1 LVLARKLRA
10 VIRLN
15 TGKIQRLTGCLLA
28 LVAFAPATHGACVGS
43 QPGDLA
49 PLEELAFRDPASALP
64 QLATA
69 ISSAGDMPATRRA
82 ALHAIAADA
91 SRQLGFSRQTI
102 THTDAGL
109 ALLPAG
115 DMSDLAVRMRT
126 VRALVSTNV
135 GGIDAAAVELTRL
148 IDSLGNDRPLALGCL
163 LRDRGWLNFRDGN
176 PDQALEDLLDGYK
189 LLRQHAG
196 REEAMV
202 AAGRLSMAQF
212 SVRDYLQALVLV
224 DETIAFFR
232 EQRALIRLATAL
244 DRRAQILTAA
254 GRLDEAMRAAEEALR
269 IHEDIGDRVGTG
281 LSQMRM
287 CAVLIQRN
295 SLKQADEWCDRAEL
309 TLSQTSG
316 MDDND
321 YRTLAALRGR
331 LYLALGRSKEAVA
344 QFDRAIAPGGAQP
357 ADDIAELYEM
367 RSRAHAAVGNYPAA
381 FNDQGEFLRRMREQG
396 TLDRIREVAQLRVQ
410 FENDQEKQ
418 KIELLEKEQKLNEER
433 INSQTRTTQL
443 LAIAGLTGL
452 VTAFFLGYS
461 LLSHRRHRAEL
472 IRLAERDELTGL
484 LNRRAIVRK
493 AVELLSRAREGK
505 GTLIIGLIDLDHFKS
520 INDRFGHAVGDQLLQ
535 RLATALRAALHTRE
549 VFGRYGGEEF
559 LVLFPDMTLEQA
571 RHGSERLRSALRDQQ
586 MRIEDQDVAV
596 TLSLGLAS
604 YEAGDVLFDQ
614 VARRA
619 DIALY
624 VAKTQG
630 RDRVEVYSPTRHG
643 TLSATAAQRQR

>member
-1 LVLARKLRA
+1 VIGPKTVNLRKRVSA
-10 VIRLN
+10 F
-15 TGKIQRLTGCLLA
+15 LA
-28 LVAFAPATHGACVGS
+28 LTICVLPGAHAACVGT
-43 QPGDLA
+43 QGGDLA
-49 PLEELAFRDPASALP
+49 DIEERAFRDPATALP
-64 QLATA
+64 QLAAT
-69 ISSAGDMPATRRA
+69 ISSAADIPATRRA

-91 SRQLGFSRQTI
+91 ARQLGFSRQSI
-102 THTDAGL
+102 THADAGL

-115 DMSDLAVRMRT
+115 DMSDLAIRMRT

-135 GGIDAAAVELTRL
+135 GGIDAATVELTRL
-148 IDSLGNDRPLALGCL
+148 IDAIRDRPLALGCV

-176 PDQALEDLLDGYK
+176 PDQALDDLLRAYA
-189 LLRQHAG
+189 LLRRHAS

-212 SVRDYLQALVLV
+212 SVRDYPQALALV

-232 EQRALIRLATAL
+232 EQKAQIRLATAL
-244 DRRAQILTAA
+244 DRRAAILKAA
-254 GRLDEAMRAAEEALR
+254 GRLDEALIAATEALR
-269 IHEDIGDRVGTG
+269 IHDNIGDRVGTG

-287 CAVLIQRN
+287 CGVEIERN
-295 SLKQADEWCDRAEL
+295 SLTQAGSWCDRAET

-331 LYLALGRSKEAVA
+331 LYLALGRSKEAVL

-357 ADDIAELYEM
+357 ADDIAELYEL

-381 FNDQGEFLRRMREQG
+381 FTDQGEYLRRMREQG

-418 KIELLEKEQKLNEER
+418 KIVLLEKDKKLAEEKL
-433 INSQTRTTQL
+433 NSQTRTTQL
-443 LAIAGLTGL
+443 VAIAGLTGL
-452 VTAFFLGYS
+452 VTAFFLGYA
-461 LLSHRRHRAEL
+461 LLSNRRHRAEL

-493 AVELLSRAREGK
+493 AVELLTRARESK
-505 GTLIIGLIDLDHFKS
+505 GTLIIGLIDLDHFKA
-520 INDRFGHAVGDQLLQ
+520 INDRFGHAVGDQQLQ
-535 RLATALRAALHTRE
+535 RFAAAMRTSLHTRE

-559 LVLFPDMTLEQA
+559 LVLFPDCTLDQA
-571 RHGSERLRSALRDQQ
+571 RQSAERLRNNLRDQR
-586 MRIEDQDVAV
+586 MRVEDQDVSV

-630 RDRVEVYSPTRHG
+630 RDRVEVFNPARHG
-643 TLSATAAQRQR
+643 NLAANAQQRQR

>member
-1 LVLARKLRA
+1 MSPNTRKVRPC
-10 VIRLN
+10 VS
-15 TGKIQRLTGCLLA
+15 GFLA
-28 LVAFAPATHGACVGS
+28 LAFFALPAAHAACVGH
-43 QPGDLA
+43 QTGDLA
-49 PLEELAFRDPASALP
+49 DLEERAFRDPAKALP
-64 QLATA
+64 ELANTLA
-69 ISSAGDMPATRRA
+69 SATDMPPTRRA

-91 SRQLGFSRQTI
+91 ARQLGFSRQSI
-102 THTDAGL
+102 TEADAGL

-135 GGIDAAAVELTRL
+135 GGIDAASIELTRV
-148 IDSLGNDRPLALGCL
+148 IDSIRDRPLALGCV
-163 LRDRGWLNFRDGN
+163 LRDRGWLNYRDGN
-176 PDQALEDLLDGYK
+176 PDQALDDLLRAYS
-189 LLRQHAG
+189 LLRRHAS

-212 SVRDYLQALVLV
+212 SVRDYLQALSLV

-232 EQRALIRLATAL
+232 EEKAPVRLATAL
-244 DRRAQILTAA
+244 DRRSAILKAA
-254 GRLDEAMRAAEEALR
+254 GRLDEALISATEALR
-269 IHEDIGDRVGTG
+269 IHEGIGDRVGTG

-287 CAVLIQRN
+287 CGVEIERI
-295 SLKQADEWCDRAEL
+295 SLKEAARWCDRAEL

-331 LYLALGRSKEAVA
+331 LFLALGKSKEAVG

-357 ADDIAELYEM
+357 ADDIAELYEL
-367 RSRAHAAVGNYPAA
+367 RSRAHAAIGNYSAA
-381 FNDQGEFLRRMREQG
+381 FTDQGEYLRRMREQG

-418 KIELLEKEQKLNEER
+418 KIVLLEKDKKLAEER
-433 INSQTRTTQL
+433 LNSQTRTTQL
-443 LAIAGLTGL
+443 VAIAGLTGL
-452 VTAFFLGYS
+452 VTAFFLGYA
-461 LLSHRRHRAEL
+461 LLSNRRHRAEL

-493 AVELLSRAREGK
+493 AVELLTRARESK

-520 INDRFGHAVGDQLLQ
+520 INDRFGHAVGDQFLQ
-535 RLATALRAALHTRE
+535 RFAAALRTSLHTRE
-549 VFGRYGGEEF
+549 IFGRYGGEEF
-559 LVLFPDMTLEQA
+559 LVLFPDSSMDQA
-571 RHGSERLRSALRDQQ
+571 RQSAERLRANLREQRLQVD
-586 MRIEDQDVAV
+586 DQDVMV
-596 TLSLGLAS
+596 SLSLGLAS

-614 VARRA
+614 IARRA

-630 RDRVEVYSPTRHG
+630 RDRIEIFNPARHG
-643 TLSATAAQRQR
+643 TLAANASQRQR

>member
-1 LVLARKLRA
+1 MGLAA
-10 VIRLN
+10 MTSV
-15 TGKIQRLTGCLLA
+15 
-28 LVAFAPATHGACVGS
+28 THAACVGT
-43 QPGDLA
+43 QTGDLA
-49 PLEELAFRDPASALP
+49 PMEELSFRDPATALP
-64 QLATA
+64 QLAAQIT
-69 ISSAGDMPATRRA
+69 SAEDMPPTRRA

-102 THTDAGL
+102 THADAGL

-115 DMSDLAVRMRT
+115 DMSDLSIRMRT

-135 GGIDAAAVELTRL
+135 GGIDAATVELTRL
-148 IDSLGNDRPLALGCL
+148 VDAVGDRPLALGCL

-176 PDQALEDLLDGYK
+176 PDQALDDLLRAYA
-189 LLRQHAG
+189 LLRRNAS

-212 SVRDYLQALVLV
+212 SVRDYPQALALV

-232 EQRALIRLATAL
+232 EQKAQIRLATAL
-244 DRRAQILTAA
+244 DRRAKILKAA
-254 GRLDEAMRAAEEALR
+254 GRLDEAMMAADEALK
-269 IHEDIGDRVGTG
+269 IHLSIGDRVGTG
-281 LSQMRM
+281 LSQMTM
-287 CAVLIQRN
+287 CGVLIERN
-295 SLKQADEWCDRAEL
+295 ALKQADEWCDRAEL

-331 LYLALGRSKEAVA
+331 LYLALGSSKEAVA

-357 ADDIAELYEM
+357 ADDIAELYEL

-381 FNDQGEFLRRMREQG
+381 FNDQGEYLRRMREQG

-418 KIELLEKEQKLNEER
+418 KIALLEKDKKIAEER
-433 INSQTRTTQL
+433 LNAQTRTTQL
-443 LAIAGLTGL
+443 VAIAGLTGL
-452 VTAFFLGYS
+452 VTAFFLGYA
-461 LLSHRRHRAEL
+461 LLSNRRHRAEL

-484 LNRRAIVRK
+484 LNRRAVVRK
-493 AVELLSRAREGK
+493 AVEFLSRAREARGS
-505 GTLIIGLIDLDHFKS
+505 LVIGLIDLDHFKS

-535 RLATALRAALHTRE
+535 RLAAAMRSALHTRE

-559 LVLFPDMTLEQA
+559 LVLFPDTNMDQA
-571 RHGSERLRSALRDQQ
+571 RQSAERLRTSLRDQLL
-586 MRIEDQDVAV
+586 RVDDQDVTV
-596 TLSLGLAS
+596 TLSMGLAS
-604 YEAGDVLFDQ
+604 YENGDVLFDQ

-630 RDRVEVYSPTRHG
+630 RDRVEVFNNARHG
-643 TLSATAAQRQR
+643 SLTVSASSQRQR

>member
-1 LVLARKLRA
+1 LTALA
-10 VIRLN
+10 V
-15 TGKIQRLTGCLLA
+15 C
-28 LVAFAPATHGACVGS
+28 LVAPAIRAACVGT
-43 QPGDLA
+43 QAGDLA
-49 PLEELAFRDPASALP
+49 ELETLAFRDPATALP
-64 QLATA
+64 QLANA
-69 ISSAGDMPATRRA
+69 ISMSTDMPPTRRA
-82 ALHAIAADA
+82 AMHAIAADA
-91 SRQLGFSRQTI
+91 ARQLGFSRQSI
-102 THTDAGL
+102 THADAGL

-115 DMSDLAVRMRT
+115 DMSDLAIRMRT

-135 GGIDAAAVELTRL
+135 GGIDAAAVELTRVVDG
-148 IDSLGNDRPLALGCL
+148 IRDRPLALGCV

-176 PDQALEDLLDGYK
+176 PDQALDDLMRGYR
-189 LLRQHAG
+189 LLLQHG
-196 REEAMV
+196 SREEAMV

-212 SVRDYLQALVLV
+212 SVRDYPQALTLV
-224 DETIAFFR
+224 DETITFFR
-232 EQRALIRLATAL
+232 ESDAQIRLATAL
-244 DRRAQILTAA
+244 DRRSAILMAA
-254 GRLDEAMRAAEEALR
+254 GRLEEASIAATEALR
-269 IHEDIGDRVGTG
+269 IHEKIGDRVGTG

-287 CAVLIQRN
+287 CGVEIQRN
-295 SLKQADEWCDRAEL
+295 ALTEAARWCDRAEV

-331 LYLALGRSKEAVA
+331 LYLALGKSREAVA

-357 ADDIAELYEM
+357 ADDIAELYEL
-367 RSRAHAAVGNYPAA
+367 RSRAHAAIGNYTAA
-381 FNDQGEFLRRMREQG
+381 FTDQGEYLRRVREQG

-418 KIELLEKEQKLNEER
+418 KIALLEKDKTLAEER
-433 INSQTRTTQL
+433 LRSQTRTTQL
-443 LAIAGLTGL
+443 VAIAGLTGL
-452 VTAFFLGYS
+452 VTAFFLGYA

-493 AVELLSRAREGK
+493 AVELLSRAREAK

-535 RLATALRAALHTRE
+535 RFSAALRTSLQSRE

-559 LVLFPDMTLEQA
+559 LVLFPDTTLDDA
-571 RHGSERLRSALRDQQ
+571 RASAERLRNALRDQ
-586 MRIEDQDVAV
+586 RLRVEEQDVMV

-624 VAKTQG
+624 VAKMQG
-630 RDRVEVYSPTRHG
+630 RDRVEIFNPQRHG
-643 TLSATAAQRQR
+643 NLAPNAAQRQR

>member
-1 LVLARKLRA
+1 MIRANTRKVRLRA
-10 VIRLN
+10 
-15 TGKIQRLTGCLLA
+15 GGLLA
-28 LVAFAPATHGACVGS
+28 FCVCAWPTAQAACVG
-43 QPGDLA
+43 QQTGDLA
-49 PLEELAFRDPASALP
+49 KLEEQAFRDPATALP
-64 QLATA
+64 QLASTISTA
-69 ISSAGDMPATRRA
+69 TDMPPERRA

-91 SRQLGFSRQTI
+91 ARQLGFSRESI
-102 THTDAGL
+102 TQADAGL

-135 GGIDAAAVELTRL
+135 GGIDAATVELTRV
-148 IDSLGNDRPLALGCL
+148 IDSIRDRPLALGCV

-176 PDQALEDLLDGYK
+176 PDQALDDLLRAYA
-189 LLRQHAG
+189 LLRRNAS

-212 SVRDYLQALVLV
+212 SVRDYPQALALV

-232 EQRALIRLATAL
+232 AEKAQIRLATAL
-244 DRRAQILTAA
+244 DRRAAILKAA
-254 GRLDEAMRAAEEALR
+254 GRLDEALIAATEALR
-269 IHEDIGDRVGTG
+269 IHESIGDRVGTG

-287 CAVLIQRN
+287 CGVQIERN
-295 SLKQADEWCDRAEL
+295 ALGQAATWCDRAEV
-309 TLSQTSG
+309 TLSQTTG

-331 LYLALGRSKEAVA
+331 LFLALGRSKEAVL

-357 ADDIAELYEM
+357 ADDIAELFEL

-381 FNDQGEFLRRMREQG
+381 FTDQGEYLRRMREQG

-418 KIELLEKEQKLNEER
+418 KIALLEKDKKLAEER
-433 INSQTRTTQL
+433 LNSQTRTMQL
-443 LAIAGLTGL
+443 VAIAGLTGL
-452 VTAFFLGYS
+452 VTAFFLGYA

-493 AVELLSRAREGK
+493 AVELLTRARESK
-505 GTLIIGLIDLDHFKS
+505 GSLIIGLIDLDHFKT

-535 RLATALRAALHTRE
+535 RFATAMRTSLHTRE
-549 VFGRYGGEEF
+549 IFGRYGGEEF
-559 LVLFPDMTLEQA
+559 LVLFPDCTLDQA
-571 RHGSERLRSALRDQQ
+571 RASAERLRVAMRDQHL
-586 MRIEDQDVAV
+586 RIDDQEVIV
-596 TLSLGLAS
+596 TISLGIAS
-604 YEAGDVLFDQ
+604 YESGDVLFDQ

-619 DIALY
+619 DIAMY
-624 VAKTQG
+624 YAKMQG
-630 RDRVEVYSPTRHG
+630 RDRVEIFNPARHG
-643 TLSATAAQRQR
+643 GMSVVTSARR

>member
-1 LVLARKLRA
+1 MNRASTRKVRLR
-10 VIRLN
+10 VS
-15 TGKIQRLTGCLLA
+15 GFLTLA
-28 LVAFAPATHGACVGS
+28 LFVMPAAHAACVGQQS
-43 QPGDLA
+43 GDLA
-49 PLEELAFRDPASALP
+49 DLEERAFRDPAKALP
-64 QLATA
+64 ELANTL
-69 ISSAGDMPATRRA
+69 SSAADMPATRRA

-91 SRQLGFSRQTI
+91 ARQLGFSRQSI
-102 THTDAGL
+102 THADAGL

-135 GGIDAAAVELTRL
+135 GGIDAAAVELTRV
-148 IDSLGNDRPLALGCL
+148 IDAIRDRPLALGCV

-176 PDQALEDLLDGYK
+176 PDQALDDLLRAYA
-189 LLRQHAG
+189 LLRRNAS

-212 SVRDYLQALVLV
+212 SVRDYPQALSLV
-224 DETIAFFR
+224 DETVAFFR
-232 EQRALIRLATAL
+232 EEKAPVRLATAL
-244 DRRAQILTAA
+244 DRRAAILKAA
-254 GRLDEAMRAAEEALR
+254 GRLDEALIAATEALR
-269 IHEDIGDRVGTG
+269 IHEGIGDRVGTG

-287 CAVLIQRN
+287 CGVEIERN
-295 SLKQADEWCDRAEL
+295 ALKEASRWCDRAEL

-331 LYLALGRSKEAVA
+331 LFLALGRSKDAVG

-357 ADDIAELYEM
+357 ADDIAELYEL
-367 RSRAHAAVGNYPAA
+367 RSRAHAAVGNYSAA
-381 FNDQGEFLRRMREQG
+381 FSDQGEFLRRMREQG

-418 KIELLEKEQKLNEER
+418 KIVLLEKDKKLAEER
-433 INSQTRTTQL
+433 LNSQTRTTQL
-443 LAIAGLTGL
+443 VAIAGLAGL
-452 VTAFFLGYS
+452 ITAFFLGYA

-493 AVELLSRAREGK
+493 AVEFLSRARESK
-505 GTLIIGLIDLDHFKS
+505 GTLIIGLVDLDHFKS

-535 RLATALRAALHTRE
+535 RFAAALRTSLHSRE

-559 LVLFPDMTLEQA
+559 LVLFPDTTLDQA
-571 RHGSERLRSALRDQQ
+571 RQAAERLRISLREQRLRVD
-586 MRIEDQDVAV
+586 EQDVTV

-604 YEAGDVLFDQ
+604 YETGDVLFDQ

-630 RDRVEVYSPTRHG
+630 RDRCEIFNPARHG
-643 TLSATAAQRQR
+643 AVAITAGVNRQR

>member
-1 LVLARKLRA
+1 M
-10 VIRLN
+10 
-15 TGKIQRLTGCLLA
+15 
-28 LVAFAPATHGACVGS
+28 
-43 QPGDLA
+43 
-49 PLEELAFRDPASALP
+49 EELAFRDPTTALP
-64 QLATA
+64 QLAA
-69 ISSAGDMPATRRA
+69 QLSSPQDMPATRRA

-91 SRQLGFSRQTI
+91 SRQLGFSQRTI
-102 THTDAGL
+102 TYSEAGL

-115 DMSDLAVRMRT
+115 DMSDLAIRMRT
-126 VRALVSTNV
+126 VRALVATNV
-135 GGIDAAAVELTRL
+135 GGIDAATVELTRV
-148 IDSLGNDRPLALGCL
+148 IDAIGNDRPVALGCL

-176 PDQALEDLLDGYK
+176 PDQALDDLLRAYA
-189 LLRQHAG
+189 LLRRHAS

-212 SVRDYLQALVLV
+212 SVRDYPQALALV

-232 EQRALIRLATAL
+232 EEKARVRLATAL
-244 DRRAQILTAA
+244 DRRAAILKAA
-254 GRLDEAMRAAEEALR
+254 GRLDEALSAAEEALR
-269 IHEDIGDRVGTG
+269 IHDDIRDQVGTG

-287 CAVLIQRN
+287 CGVLIERN
-295 SLKQADEWCDRAEL
+295 ALRQAGEWCDRAES
-309 TLSQTSG
+309 TLSRTSG

-321 YRTLAALRGR
+321 FRTLAALRGR
-331 LYLALGRSKEAVA
+331 LNLALGRSKEAVA

-357 ADDIAELYEM
+357 ADDIAELYEL
-367 RSRAHAAVGNYPAA
+367 RSRAHAAIGNYSAA
-381 FNDQGEFLRRMREQG
+381 FNDQGEYLRRVREQG

-418 KIELLEKEQKLNEER
+418 KIVLLEKDKKISEEKIKR
-433 INSQTRTTQL
+433 QQRTTQL
-443 LAIAGLTGL
+443 VAIAGLTGL
-452 VTAFFLGYS
+452 VTAFFLGYA
-461 LLSHRRHRAEL
+461 LLSNRRHRAEL

-493 AVELLSRAREGK
+493 AVEYLSRARESK

-520 INDRFGHAVGDQLLQ
+520 VNDRFGHAVGDQLLQ
-535 RLATALRAALHTRE
+535 RLAIAMRTALHTRE

-559 LVLFPDMTLEQA
+559 LVLFPDTSLDQA
-571 RHGSERLRSALRDQQ
+571 RQAAERLRTTLRDQAL
-586 MRIEDQDVAV
+586 RVDDEDVTV

-604 YEAGDVLFDQ
+604 FESGDVLFDQ

-630 RDRVEVYSPTRHG
+630 RDRIEVFNPSRHG
-643 TLSATAAQRQR
+643 GLAVNSASRQR

>member
-1 LVLARKLRA
+1 VNRRVTRKKSLR
-10 VIRLN
+10 V
-15 TGKIQRLTGCLLA
+15 GCLLA
-28 LVAFAPATHGACVGS
+28 LTTLCMPPAYAACVGE
-43 QPGDLA
+43 QGGDLA
-49 PLEELAFRDPASALP
+49 DLEDRAFRDPATALP
-64 QLATA
+64 QLASTLT
-69 ISSAGDMPATRRA
+69 STVDMPPVRRA
-82 ALHAIAADA
+82 ALHAIAAEA
-91 SRQLGFSRQTI
+91 ARQLGFSRQSI
-102 THTDAGL
+102 THADAGL

-126 VRALVSTNV
+126 VRAVVSTNV
-135 GGIDAAAVELTRL
+135 GGIDAATVELTR
-148 IDSLGNDRPLALGCL
+148 IVDAIRDRPLALGCV

-176 PDQALEDLLDGYK
+176 PDQALDDLLRSYS
-189 LLRQHAG
+189 LLRKHAT

-212 SVRDYLQALVLV
+212 SVRDYTQALNLV

-232 EQRALIRLATAL
+232 EQKAQVRLATAL
-244 DRRAQILTAA
+244 DRRAKILKAA
-254 GRLDEAMRAAEEALR
+254 GRLEEAYIAATEALR
-269 IHEDIGDRVGTG
+269 IHEGIGDRVGTG
-281 LSQMRM
+281 LSQMLM
-287 CAVLIQRN
+287 CNVEIDRN
-295 SLKQADEWCDRAEL
+295 ALAEAARWCDRAEQ

-331 LYLALGRSKEAVA
+331 LFLALGKSREAVA

-357 ADDIAELYEM
+357 ADDIAELYEL
-367 RSRAHAAVGNYPAA
+367 RSRAHAAVGNYTAA
-381 FNDQGEFLRRMREQG
+381 FTDQGEYLRRVREQG
-396 TLDRIREVAQLRVQ
+396 ALDRIREVAQLRVQ

-418 KIELLEKEQKLNEER
+418 KIALLEKDAKIKEER
-433 INSQTRTTQL
+433 LNAQTRTTQL
-443 LAIAGLTGL
+443 VAIAGLAGL
-452 VTAFFLGYS
+452 VTAFFLGYA

-493 AVELLSRAREGK
+493 AVELLTRARESR

-520 INDRFGHAVGDQLLQ
+520 INDRYGHAVGDQLLQ
-535 RLATALRAALHTRE
+535 RFAAALRTSLHTRE

-559 LVLFPDMTLEQA
+559 LVLFPDCSMDQA
-571 RHGSERLRSALRDQQ
+571 RQASERLRTTLRDQRLRVEEQ
-586 MRIEDQDVAV
+586 EVAV

-604 YEAGDVLFDQ
+604 YEPGDVLFDQ

-630 RDRVEVYSPTRHG
+630 RDRIEVYNPSRHG
-643 TLSATAAQRQR
+643 GLAVNAAQRQR

>member
-1 LVLARKLRA
+1 MRANTRK
-10 VIRLN
+10 VRLSVS
-15 TGKIQRLTGCLLA
+15 CLLA
-28 LVAFAPATHGACVGS
+28 LTIFALPHANAACVGG
-43 QPGDLA
+43 QTGDLA
-49 PLEELAFRDPASALP
+49 DLEGRAFRDPAKALP
-64 QLATA
+64 ELANA
-69 ISSAGDMPATRRA
+69 ISSSTDMPATRRA

-91 SRQLGFSRQTI
+91 ARQLGFSRQSI
-102 THTDAGL
+102 THADAGL

-115 DMSDLAVRMRT
+115 DMSDLAIRMRT
-126 VRALVSTNV
+126 VRALISTNV
-135 GGIDAAAVELTRL
+135 GGIDAATVELTRL
-148 IDSLGNDRPLALGCL
+148 IDSIRDRPLALGCV

-176 PDQALEDLLDGYK
+176 PDQALDDLLRAYA
-189 LLRQHAG
+189 LLRRNAS

-212 SVRDYLQALVLV
+212 SVRDYPQALALA

-232 EQRALIRLATAL
+232 EEKAQVRLATAL
-244 DRRAQILTAA
+244 DRRSAILKAA
-254 GRLDEAMRAAEEALR
+254 GRLDEALIAATEALR
-269 IHEDIGDRVGTG
+269 IDETVGNRVGTG

-287 CAVLIQRN
+287 CGVQIERN
-295 SLKQADEWCDRAEL
+295 SLAQAASWCDRAEL

-331 LYLALGRSKEAVA
+331 LFLALGKSREAVL

-357 ADDIAELYEM
+357 ADDIAELYEL

-381 FNDQGEFLRRMREQG
+381 FTDQGEYLRRVREQG
-396 TLDRIREVAQLRVQ
+396 TLDRIRAVAQLRVQ

-418 KIELLEKEQKLNEER
+418 KIVLLEKDKKLATER
-433 INSQTRTTQL
+433 LNSQTRTTQL
-443 LAIAGLTGL
+443 VAIAGLTGL
-452 VTAFFLGYS
+452 VTAFFLGYA

-472 IRLAERDELTGL
+472 IRLAERDDLTGL

-493 AVELLSRAREGK
+493 AVEYLTRARELK

-520 INDRFGHAVGDQLLQ
+520 VNDRFGHAVGDQLLQ
-535 RLATALRAALHTRE
+535 RFAAALRTALHTSE
-549 VFGRYGGEEF
+549 IFGRYGGEEF
-559 LVLFPDMTLEQA
+559 LVLFPDSSIDQA
-571 RHGSERLRSALRDQQ
+571 RQSAERLRGALRDQR
-586 MRIEDQDVAV
+586 MKIDDQDVSV

-604 YEAGDVLFDQ
+604 YEPGDVLFDQ

-630 RDRVEVYSPTRHG
+630 RDRVEIFNPARHG
-643 TLSATAAQRQR
+643 NLAANAAQRQRQ

>member
-1 LVLARKLRA
+1 VICANTRKVKLRA
-10 VIRLN
+10 
-15 TGKIQRLTGCLLA
+15 GFLLA
-28 LVAFAPATHGACVGS
+28 LAISVLPPVHAACVG
-43 QPGDLA
+43 QQTGDLA
-49 PLEELAFRDPASALP
+49 NLEELAFRDPATALP
-64 QLATA
+64 QLADT
-69 ISSAGDMPATRRA
+69 ISSTADMPPTRRA

-91 SRQLGFSRQTI
+91 ARQLGFSRQSI
-102 THTDAGL
+102 THADTGL
-109 ALLPAG
+109 ALLPPG
-115 DMSDLAVRMRT
+115 DLSDVAIRMRT

-135 GGIDAAAVELTRL
+135 GGIDAAIVELTRV
-148 IDSLGNDRPLALGCL
+148 IDGIAGRPLALGCV

-176 PDQALEDLLDGYK
+176 PDQALDDLLRAYA
-189 LLRQHAG
+189 LLRRHAS

-212 SVRDYLQALVLV
+212 SVRDYPQALTLV

-232 EQRALIRLATAL
+232 EQKAQIRLATAL
-244 DRRAQILTAA
+244 DRRAAILKAA
-254 GRLDEAMRAAEEALR
+254 GRLDEALLAATEALR
-269 IHEDIGDRVGTG
+269 IHEQIGDRVGTG

-287 CAVLIQRN
+287 CGVQIERN
-295 SLKQADEWCDRAEL
+295 ALTQAASWCDRAEA

-331 LYLALGRSKEAVA
+331 LFLAQGRSKEAVA

-357 ADDIAELYEM
+357 ADDIAELYEL
-367 RSRAHAAVGNYPAA
+367 RSRAHAAVGDYPAA
-381 FNDQGEFLRRMREQG
+381 FNDQGEYLRRMREQG

-418 KIELLEKEQKLNEER
+418 KIALLEKDKILAEEKLR
-433 INSQTRTTQL
+433 SQTRTTQL
-443 LAIAGLTGL
+443 VAIAGLTGL
-452 VTAFFLGYS
+452 VTAFFLGYA

-493 AVELLSRAREGK
+493 AVELLTRAREGE
-505 GTLIIGLIDLDHFKS
+505 GSLIIGLIDLDHFKS

-535 RLATALRAALHTRE
+535 RFAAALRTSLHGRE
-549 VFGRYGGEEF
+549 LFGRYGGEEF
-559 LVLFPDMTLEQA
+559 LVLFPDTTLDQA
-571 RHGSERLRSALRDQQ
+571 RQSSERLRNALRDQRL
-586 MRIEDQDVAV
+586 RIDEEEVLV
-596 TLSLGLAS
+596 TLSLGLAC
-604 YEAGDVLFDQ
+604 YEQGDVLFDQ
-614 VARRA
+614 IARRA

-630 RDRVEVYSPTRHG
+630 RDRIEVYNPSRHG
-643 TLSATAAQRQR
+643 TLAPATAVRQR

>member
-1 LVLARKLRA
+1 VLCPNSRK
-10 VIRLN
+10 IRLN
-15 TGKIQRLTGCLLA
+15 ISGLLA
-28 LVAFAPATHGACVGS
+28 LSLFLLPQANAACLGG
-43 QPGDLA
+43 QTGDLA
-49 PLEELAFRDPASALP
+49 EIEAQAFRDPAAALP
-64 QLATA
+64 QLANTISTA
-69 ISSAGDMPATRRA
+69 TDMPATRRA

-91 SRQLGFSRQTI
+91 ARQLGFSRQSI
-102 THTDAGL
+102 THADAGL

-115 DMSDLAVRMRT
+115 DMSDLAIRMRT

-135 GGIDAAAVELTRL
+135 GGIDAASVELTRL
-148 IDSLGNDRPLALGCL
+148 IDAIRDRPLALGCV
-163 LRDRGWLNFRDGN
+163 LRDRGWLNYRDGN
-176 PDQALEDLLDGYK
+176 PDQALDDLLRAYA
-189 LLRQHAG
+189 LLRRNAS

-212 SVRDYLQALVLV
+212 SVRDYPQALALV
-224 DETIAFFR
+224 DETITFFR
-232 EQRALIRLATAL
+232 EEKAQVRLATAL
-244 DRRAQILTAA
+244 DRRAAILKAA
-254 GRLDEAMRAAEEALR
+254 GRLDEALIAATEALH
-269 IHEDIGDRVGTG
+269 IDENIGNRVGTG

-287 CAVLIQRN
+287 CGVQIDRN
-295 SLKQADEWCDRAEL
+295 ALAQAASWCDRAEV

-331 LYLALGRSKEAVA
+331 LFLALGRSKEAVA

-357 ADDIAELYEM
+357 ADDIAELFEL
-367 RSRAHAAVGNYPAA
+367 RSRAHAAIGNYPAA
-381 FNDQGEFLRRMREQG
+381 FTDQGEYLRRMREQG

-418 KIELLEKEQKLNEER
+418 KIVLLEKDKKLAEER
-433 INSQTRTTQL
+433 LNSQTRTTQL
-443 LAIAGLTGL
+443 VAIAGLTGL
-452 VTAFFLGYS
+452 VTAFFLGYA

-472 IRLAERDELTGL
+472 IRLAERDDLTGL

-493 AVELLSRAREGK
+493 AVEYLTRARESK
-505 GTLIIGLIDLDHFKS
+505 GSLIIGLIDLDHFKS

-535 RLATALRAALHTRE
+535 RFAAALRTALHTRE
-549 VFGRYGGEEF
+549 IFGRYGGEEF
-559 LVLFPDMTLEQA
+559 LVLFPDSSVEQA
-571 RHGSERLRSALRDQQ
+571 RQSAERLRAALREQRL
-586 MRIEDQDVAV
+586 RIDDQDVSV
-596 TLSLGLAS
+596 TLSLGLAG

-630 RDRVEVYSPTRHG
+630 RDRVEVFNPARHG
-643 TLSATAAQRQR
+643 NLAANAAQRQR

>member
-1 LVLARKLRA
+1 VLAA
-10 VIRLN
+10 AIP
-15 TGKIQRLTGCLLA
+15 GA
-28 LVAFAPATHGACVGS
+28 HAACVG
-43 QPGDLA
+43 QQTGDLA
-49 PLEELAFRDPASALP
+49 AMDELAFRDPASALP
-64 QLATA
+64 QLAAA
-69 ISSAGDMPATRRA
+69 ISAGTDMPPTRRA

-102 THTDAGL
+102 THADAGL
-109 ALLPAG
+109 ALLAAG

-135 GGIDAAAVELTRL
+135 GGIDAATVELTRV
-148 IDSLGNDRPLALGCL
+148 IDAIGNDRPLALGCL

-176 PDQALEDLLDGYK
+176 PDQALDDLLRSYA
-189 LLRQHAG
+189 LLRKVAS

-212 SVRDYLQALVLV
+212 SVRDYPQALQLV

-232 EQRALIRLATAL
+232 EQKAAVRLATAL
-244 DRRAQILTAA
+244 DRRAAILKAA
-254 GRLDEAMRAAEEALR
+254 GRLDEALLAAQEALK
-269 IHEDIGDRVGTG
+269 IHDGIKDRVGTG

-287 CAVLIQRN
+287 CGVLIERN
-295 SLKQADEWCDRAEL
+295 ALEEAGAWCDRAEA

-357 ADDIAELYEM
+357 ADDIAELYEL
-367 RSRAHAAVGNYPAA
+367 RSRAHAAIGDYPAA
-381 FNDQGEFLRRMREQG
+381 FNDQGEYLRRVREQG

-418 KIELLEKEQKLNEER
+418 KIVLLEKDKKLAEER
-433 INSQTRTTQL
+433 LNSQTRTTQL
-443 LAIAGLTGL
+443 VAIAGLTGL
-452 VTAFFLGYS
+452 VTAFFLGYA
-461 LLSHRRHRAEL
+461 LLSNRRHRAEL

-493 AVELLSRAREGK
+493 AVEYLSRARESK

-520 INDRFGHAVGDQLLQ
+520 VNDRFGHAVGDQLLQ
-535 RLATALRAALHTRE
+535 RLAVSLRTALHTRE

-559 LVLFPDMTLEQA
+559 LVLFPDSTMEQA
-571 RHGSERLRSALRDQQ
+571 REGAERLRSALRDSPLNIDGQ
-586 MRIEDQDVAV
+586 EV
-596 TLSLGLAS
+596 TVSLSMGLAS
-604 YEAGDVLFDQ
+604 YESGDVLYDQ

-630 RDRVEVYSPTRHG
+630 RDRVEVYNPLRHANV
-643 TLSATAAQRQR
+643 TASASQRR

>member
-1 LVLARKLRA
+1 
-10 VIRLN
+10 
-15 TGKIQRLTGCLLA
+15 
-28 LVAFAPATHGACVGS
+28 VGT
-43 QPGDLA
+43 QTGDLA
-49 PLEELAFRDPASALP
+49 PMEQLAFRDPAAALP
-64 QLATA
+64 QLASA
-69 ISSAGDMPATRRA
+69 ISASGDMPATRRA

-102 THTDAGL
+102 TNADAGL

-135 GGIDAAAVELTRL
+135 GGIDAATVELTRV
-148 IDSLGNDRPLALGCL
+148 IDAIGTDRPLAMGCL

-176 PDQALEDLLDGYK
+176 PDQALDDLLRAYA
-189 LLRQHAG
+189 LLRRNAS

-212 SVRDYLQALVLV
+212 SVRDYPQALLLV

-232 EQRALIRLATAL
+232 EQKAQIRLATAL
-244 DRRAQILTAA
+244 DRRSAILKAA
-254 GRLDEAMRAAEEALR
+254 GRLDEALLAAEEALR
-269 IHEDIGDRVGTG
+269 IHDSIGDRVGTG

-287 CAVLIQRN
+287 CGVLIERN
-295 SLKQADEWCDRAEL
+295 ALKEAGEWCDRAEA

-357 ADDIAELYEM
+357 ADDIAELFEL
-367 RSRAHAAVGNYPAA
+367 RSRAHAAVGDYPSA
-381 FNDQGEFLRRMREQG
+381 FNDQGEYLRRMREQG

-418 KIELLEKEQKLNEER
+418 KIALLEKDAKLAEER
-433 INSQTRTTQL
+433 LKSQQRTTQL
-443 LAIAGLTGL
+443 VAIAGLTGL
-452 VTAFFLGYS
+452 VTAFFLGYA
-461 LLSHRRHRAEL
+461 LLSNRRHRAEL

-493 AVELLSRAREGK
+493 AVEYLSRARESK

-535 RLATALRAALHTRE
+535 RLAVSLRTALHSRE
-549 VFGRYGGEEF
+549 LFGRYGGEEF
-559 LVLFPDMTLEQA
+559 LVLFPDTTMEQA
-571 RHGSERLRSALRDQQ
+571 REGSERLRGALRDQPLHVD
-586 MRIEDQDVAV
+586 DQDVRV
-596 TLSLGLAS
+596 TLSMGLAS
-604 YEAGDVLFDQ
+604 YEPGDVLYDQ

-630 RDRVEVYSPTRHG
+630 RDRVEIFNPLRHG
-643 TLSATAAQRQR
+643 GITAAGSGQRQR

>member
-1 LVLARKLRA
+1 MALAVNVLPQAYA
-10 VIRLN
+10 
-15 TGKIQRLTGCLLA
+15 
-28 LVAFAPATHGACVGS
+28 ACVGG
-43 QPGDLA
+43 QTGDLA
-49 PLEELAFRDPASALP
+49 EIEERAFRDPATALP
-64 QLATA
+64 QLANTITSTA
-69 ISSAGDMPATRRA
+69 DMPPARRA

-91 SRQLGFSRQTI
+91 ARQLGFSRQSI
-102 THTDAGL
+102 THADAGL

-115 DMSDLAVRMRT
+115 DMSDLAIRMRT

-135 GGIDAAAVELTRL
+135 GGIDAATVELTRV
-148 IDSLGNDRPLALGCL
+148 IEAVRDRPLALGCV

-176 PDQALEDLLDGYK
+176 PDQALDDLVRAYA
-189 LLRQHAG
+189 LLRQNASG
-196 REEAMV
+196 EEAMV

-212 SVRDYLQALVLV
+212 SVRDYPQALALV

-232 EQRALIRLATAL
+232 EQKAQIRLATAL
-244 DRRAQILTAA
+244 DRRAAILKAA
-254 GRLDEAMRAAEEALR
+254 GRLDEALIAATEALR
-269 IHEDIGDRVGTG
+269 IHEGIGDRVGTG

-287 CAVLIQRN
+287 CGVQIERN
-295 SLKQADEWCDRAEL
+295 ALAQAATWCDRAEL

-331 LYLALGRSKEAVA
+331 LFLALGRSKEAVA

-357 ADDIAELYEM
+357 ADDIAELYEL

-381 FNDQGEFLRRMREQG
+381 FTDQGEYLRRMREQG

-418 KIELLEKEQKLNEER
+418 KIVLLEKDKKLADER
-433 INSQTRTTQL
+433 LKSQTRKTQVV
-443 LAIAGLTGL
+443 AIAGLTGL
-452 VTAFFLGYS
+452 VTAFFLGYA

-493 AVELLSRAREGK
+493 AVEYLTRARESK

-520 INDRFGHAVGDQLLQ
+520 VNDRFGHAVGDQLLQ
-535 RLATALRAALHTRE
+535 RFAAALRTSMHTRE
-549 VFGRYGGEEF
+549 IFGRYGGEEF
-559 LVLFPDMTLEQA
+559 LVLFPDSSLDQA
-571 RHGSERLRSALRDQQ
+571 RQSAERLRSALRDQRMQ
-586 MRIEDQDVAV
+586 VDDQEVSV
-596 TLSLGLAS
+596 TLSLGLAG

-630 RDRVEVYSPTRHG
+630 RDRVEVFNPARHG
-643 TLSATAAQRQR
+643 SLAATAAQRQR

>member
-1 LVLARKLRA
+1 
-10 VIRLN
+10 
-15 TGKIQRLTGCLLA
+15 
-28 LVAFAPATHGACVGS
+28 
-43 QPGDLA
+43 
-49 PLEELAFRDPASALP
+49 
-64 QLATA
+64 
-69 ISSAGDMPATRRA
+69 
-82 ALHAIAADA
+82 
-91 SRQLGFSRQTI
+91 
-102 THTDAGL
+102 
-109 ALLPAG
+109 
-115 DMSDLAVRMRT
+115 
-126 VRALVSTNV
+126 
-135 GGIDAAAVELTRL
+135 
-148 IDSLGNDRPLALGCL
+148 
-163 LRDRGWLNFRDGN
+163 
-176 PDQALEDLLDGYK
+176 
-189 LLRQHAG
+189 
-196 REEAMV
+196 
-202 AAGRLSMAQF
+202 
-212 SVRDYLQALVLV
+212 LVLV

-232 EQRALIRLATAL
+232 EQKAPIRLATAL
-244 DRRAQILTAA
+244 DRRAGILMAA
-254 GRLDEAMRAAEEALR
+254 GRLDEAMLAAEESLR
-269 IHEDIGDRVGTG
+269 IHQEIGDRVGTG

-287 CAVLIQRN
+287 CGVLIQRG
-295 SLKQADEWCDRAEL
+295 SLKQAAEWCDRAEL

-331 LYLALGRSKEAVA
+331 LFLALGRSKEAVA

-357 ADDIAELYEM
+357 ADDIAELYEL

-381 FNDQGEFLRRMREQG
+381 FNDQGEYLRRMREQG

-410 FENDQEKQ
+410 FENEQEQQ
-418 KIELLEKEQKLNEER
+418 KIALLEQQQKLNEER

-493 AVELLSRAREGK
+493 AVELLSRARESK

-535 RLATALRAALHTRE
+535 RLATALRTALHTRE

-559 LVLFPDMTLEQA
+559 LVLFPDMTMEQA
-571 RHGSERLRSALRDQQ
+571 RLGSEKLRGALREQHMRVDDQEV
-586 MRIEDQDVAV
+586 IV

-604 YEAGDVLFDQ
+604 YEPGDVLFDQ

-630 RDRVEVYSPTRHG
+630 RDRVEIFNNNRHG
-643 TLSATAAQRQR
+643 SLSATAAQRQR

>member
-1 LVLARKLRA
+1 
-10 VIRLN
+10 VIRPN
-15 TGKIQRLTGCLLA
+15 TRKVRLSVSGLLA
-28 LVAFAPATHGACVGS
+28 LTAFVLPQAYAACVGT
-43 QPGDLA
+43 QTGDLA
-49 PLEELAFRDPASALP
+49 EIEERAFRDPATALP
-64 QLATA
+64 QLANT
-69 ISSAGDMPATRRA
+69 ISSGSDMPPARRA
-82 ALHAIAADA
+82 SLHAIAAEA
-91 SRQLGFSRQTI
+91 ARQLGFSRQSI
-102 THTDAGL
+102 THADAGL

-115 DMSDLAVRMRT
+115 DMSDLAVRMRA
-126 VRALVSTNV
+126 VRAVVSTNV
-135 GGIDAAAVELTRL
+135 GGIDAATVELTRI
-148 IDSLGNDRPLALGCL
+148 IDSIRDRPLALGCV

-176 PDQALEDLLDGYK
+176 PDQALDDLLRSYA
-189 LLRQHAG
+189 LLRRHAS

-212 SVRDYLQALVLV
+212 SVRDYPQALALV

-232 EQRALIRLATAL
+232 EQKAQIRLATAL
-244 DRRAQILTAA
+244 DRRAKILKAA
-254 GRLDEAMRAAEEALR
+254 GRFDEALIAAAESLR
-269 IHEDIGDRVGTG
+269 LHENIGDRVGTG
-281 LSQMRM
+281 LSQMTM
-287 CAVLIQRN
+287 CNVQIERN
-295 SLKQADEWCDRAEL
+295 ALALAASWCDRAEL

-331 LYLALGRSKEAVA
+331 LFLALGQSKEAVA

-357 ADDIAELYEM
+357 ADDIAELYEL

-381 FNDQGEFLRRMREQG
+381 FTDQGEYLRRMREQG

-418 KIELLEKEQKLNEER
+418 KIVLLEKDKKLAEER
-433 INSQTRTTQL
+433 LNSQTRTTQL
-443 LAIAGLTGL
+443 VAIAGLTGL
-452 VTAFFLGYS
+452 VTAFFLGYA

-493 AVELLSRAREGK
+493 AVEYLTRAREAK
-505 GTLIIGLIDLDHFKS
+505 GALIIGLIDLDHFKS

-535 RLATALRAALHTRE
+535 RFAAALRTALHSRE
-549 VFGRYGGEEF
+549 IFGRYGGEEF
-559 LVLFPDMTLEQA
+559 LVLFPDCTMDEA
-571 RHGSERLRSALRDQQ
+571 RQSAERLRAALRDQR
-586 MRIEDQDVAV
+586 MRIDDQDVSV
-596 TLSLGLAS
+596 TLSLGLAG

-630 RDRVEVYSPTRHG
+630 RDRIEIYNPARHG
-643 TLSATAAQRQR
+643 GLAISAAQRQR

>member
-1 LVLARKLRA
+1 
-10 VIRLN
+10 VIQVN
-15 TGKIQRLTGCLLA
+15 TGKIRRLTGCLLA
-28 LVAFAPATHGACVGS
+28 LVAFAPVTYAACVGS
-43 QPGDLA
+43 QSGDLA
-49 PLEELAFRDPASALP
+49 TLEDLAFRDPATALP

-69 ISSAGDMPATRRA
+69 ISSSGDMPPTRRA

-115 DMSDLAVRMRT
+115 DMSDLAIRMRT

-148 IDSLGNDRPLALGCL
+148 IEAVGKERPLALGCL
-163 LRDRGWLNFRDGN
+163 LRDRGWLNYRDGN
-176 PDQALEDLLDGYK
+176 PDQALDDLLTGYG
-189 LLRQHAG
+189 LLRRNAS
-196 REEAMV
+196 REETMV

-212 SVRDYLQALVLV
+212 SVRDYPQALVLV

-232 EQRALIRLATAL
+232 EQKAPIRLATAL
-244 DRRAQILTAA
+244 DRRAAILMAA
-254 GRLDEAMRAAEEALR
+254 GRLDEAKLAAEEALR
-269 IHEDIGDRVGTG
+269 IHESIGDRVGTG

-287 CAVLIQRN
+287 CGVLIQ
-295 SLKQADEWCDRAEL
+295 SGSFKLAGEWCDRAEL

-357 ADDIAELYEM
+357 ADDIAELYEL

-493 AVELLSRAREGK
+493 AVELLSRARESK
-505 GTLIIGLIDLDHFKS
+505 GSIIIGLIDLDHFKS

-559 LVLFPDMTLEQA
+559 LVLFPDMTMDQA
-571 RHGSERLRSALRDQQ
+571 RHASERLRSALRDQQ
-586 MRIEDQDVAV
+586 MRIEDQDVTV

-604 YEAGDVLFDQ
+604 FEAGDVLFDQ

-643 TLSATAAQRQR
+643 AISASAAQRQR

>member
-1 LVLARKLRA
+1 
-10 VIRLN
+10 VIRIS
-15 TGKIQRLTGCLLA
+15 TRKVRLRVSGFLA
-28 LVAFAPATHGACVGS
+28 LALCLAPASHAACVG
-43 QPGDLA
+43 QQGGDLA
-49 PLEELAFRDPASALP
+49 DLEHRAFRDPAKALP
-64 QLATA
+64 ELANTLSTTA
-69 ISSAGDMPATRRA
+69 DMPATRRA

-91 SRQLGFSRQTI
+91 ARQLGFSRQSI
-102 THTDAGL
+102 THADAGL

-115 DMSDLAVRMRT
+115 DMSDLAVRMHT

-135 GGIDAAAVELTRL
+135 GGIDAATVELTRV
-148 IDSLGNDRPLALGCL
+148 IDAIRDRPLALGCV

-176 PDQALEDLLDGYK
+176 PDQALDDLLRAYA
-189 LLRQHAG
+189 LLRRNASK
-196 REEAMV
+196 EEAMV

-212 SVRDYLQALVLV
+212 SVRDYPQALALV
-224 DETIAFFR
+224 DETITFFR
-232 EQRALIRLATAL
+232 EEKAQIRLATAL
-244 DRRAQILTAA
+244 DRRAAILKAA
-254 GRLDEAMRAAEEALR
+254 GRLDEALLAATEALR
-269 IHEDIGDRVGTG
+269 IHEGIGDRVGTG

-287 CAVLIQRN
+287 CGVEIDRN
-295 SLKQADEWCDRAEL
+295 ALKEAGRWCDRAEL

-331 LYLALGRSKEAVA
+331 LDLSLGKSKEAVA

-357 ADDIAELYEM
+357 ADDIAELYEL
-367 RSRAHAAVGNYPAA
+367 RSRAHAAIGNYSAA
-381 FNDQGEFLRRMREQG
+381 FSDQGEYLRRMREQG

-418 KIELLEKEQKLNEER
+418 KIVLLEKDKKLAEER
-433 INSQTRTTQL
+433 LNSQTRTTQL
-443 LAIAGLTGL
+443 VAIAGLAGL
-452 VTAFFLGYS
+452 ITAFFLGYA

-493 AVELLSRAREGK
+493 AVEFLTRARDAK

-535 RLATALRAALHTRE
+535 RFAAALRTSLHTRE

-559 LVLFPDMTLEQA
+559 LVLFPDTSLDQA
-571 RHGSERLRSALRDQQ
+571 RQAAERLRTGLRDQ
-586 MRIEDQDVAV
+586 RLRVDDQDVSV
-596 TLSLGLAS
+596 TISLGLAS
-604 YEAGDVLFDQ
+604 YETGDVLFDQ
-614 VARRA
+614 IARRA

-630 RDRVEVYSPTRHG
+630 RDRCEVFNPARHG
-643 TLSATAAQRQR
+643 TLAATVTQRQRL

>member
-1 LVLARKLRA
+1 VISAHTRKVKLR
-10 VIRLN
+10 V
-15 TGKIQRLTGCLLA
+15 GCLLA
-28 LVAFAPATHGACVGS
+28 LGLPLLQPVNAACVG
-43 QPGDLA
+43 QQTGDLA
-49 PLEELAFRDPASALP
+49 RMEELAFRDPASALP

-69 ISSAGDMPATRRA
+69 ISSASDMPPTRRA

-91 SRQLGFSRQTI
+91 ARQLGFSRQSI
-102 THTDAGL
+102 TEADAGL
-109 ALLPAG
+109 ALLPPG
-115 DMSDLAVRMRT
+115 DMSDLAIRMRT

-135 GGIDAAAVELTRL
+135 GGIDAAAVELTR
-148 IDSLGNDRPLALGCL
+148 IVDSIRDRPLALGCV

-176 PDQALEDLLDGYK
+176 PDQALDDLLRAYA
-189 LLRQHAG
+189 LLRRHAS

-212 SVRDYLQALVLV
+212 SVRDYPQALALV
-224 DETIAFFR
+224 DETIGFFR
-232 EQRALIRLATAL
+232 EEKAQIRLATAL
-244 DRRAQILTAA
+244 DRRAAILKAA
-254 GRLDEAMRAAEEALR
+254 GRLDEALLAAAEALR
-269 IHEDIGDRVGTG
+269 IHESIGDRVGTG

-287 CAVLIQRN
+287 CGVQIERN
-295 SLKQADEWCDRAEL
+295 ALTHAASWCDRAEL
-309 TLSQTSG
+309 TLSQTTG

-357 ADDIAELYEM
+357 ADDIAELYEL
-367 RSRAHAAVGNYPAA
+367 RSRAHAAVGNYSAA
-381 FNDQGEFLRRMREQG
+381 FTDQGEYLRRMREQG

-418 KIELLEKEQKLNEER
+418 KIALLQKDKILAEEQLR
-433 INSQTRTTQL
+433 SQTRTTQL
-443 LAIAGLTGL
+443 VAIAGLTGL
-452 VTAFFLGYS
+452 VTAFFLGYA

-493 AVELLSRAREGK
+493 AVEFLSRARESK
-505 GTLIIGLIDLDHFKS
+505 GSLIIGLIDLDHFKS

-535 RLATALRAALHTRE
+535 RFAAALRTSLHSRE
-549 VFGRYGGEEF
+549 MFGRYGGEEF
-559 LVLFPDMTLEQA
+559 LVLFPDTSLDQA
-571 RHGSERLRSALRDQQ
+571 RQAAERLRATLREQRL
-586 MRIEDQDVAV
+586 RIDDQDVTV
-596 TLSLGLAS
+596 TLSLGLAC
-604 YEAGDVLFDQ
+604 YETGDVLFDQ
-614 VARRA
+614 IARRA

-630 RDRVEVYSPTRHG
+630 RDRVEIYNPTRHS
-643 TLSATAAQRQR
+643 TLATTAGGRQR

>member
-1 LVLARKLRA
+1 
-10 VIRLN
+10 VIRPNSALPRSRFVWRP
-15 TGKIQRLTGCLLA
+15 GWFLA
-28 LVAFAPATHGACVGS
+28 LAACIAPLTNAACVGQQSGDLADLEVRAFRAPATAL
-43 QPGDLA
+43 P
-49 PLEELAFRDPASALP
+49 ELAKI
-64 QLATA
+64 
-69 ISSAGDMPATRRA
+69 ISSSADMPATRRA

-91 SRQLGFSRQTI
+91 ARQMGFSRQSI
-102 THTDAGL
+102 TEADAGL

-115 DMSDLAVRMRT
+115 DMSDIAVRMRT

-135 GGIDAAAVELTRL
+135 GGIDAASVELTR
-148 IDSLGNDRPLALGCL
+148 IVEAIRDRPLALGCV
-163 LRDRGWLNFRDGN
+163 LRDRGWLNYRDGN
-176 PDQALEDLLDGYK
+176 PDQALDDLLRAYA
-189 LLRQHAG
+189 LLRRHAS

-202 AAGRLSMAQF
+202 GAGRLSMAQF
-212 SVRDYLQALVLV
+212 SVRDYPQALSLV

-232 EQRALIRLATAL
+232 EENAPVRLATAL
-244 DRRAQILTAA
+244 DRRSAILKAA
-254 GRLDEAMRAAEEALR
+254 GRLDEALLAATEALR
-269 IHEDIGDRVGTG
+269 IHDGIGDRVGTG

-287 CAVLIQRN
+287 CGVEIERN
-295 SLKQADEWCDRAEL
+295 SLKQAASWCDRAEL

-331 LYLALGRSKEAVA
+331 LFLALGKSREAVA

-357 ADDIAELYEM
+357 ADDIAELYEL
-367 RSRAHAAVGNYPAA
+367 RSRAHAAVGDYPAA
-381 FNDQGEFLRRMREQG
+381 FTDQGEYLRRMREQG

-418 KIELLEKEQKLNEER
+418 KIVLLEKDKKLAEER
-433 INSQTRTTQL
+433 LMSQTRTTQL
-443 LAIAGLTGL
+443 VAIAGLTGL
-452 VTAFFLGYS
+452 VTAFFLGYA

-493 AVELLSRAREGK
+493 AVEYLTRAREAK

-535 RLATALRAALHTRE
+535 RFSAALRSSLHTRE
-549 VFGRYGGEEF
+549 IFGRYGGEEF
-559 LVLFPDMTLEQA
+559 LVLFPDCSLDQA
-571 RHGSERLRSALRDQQ
+571 RQSAERLRGALRDQR
-586 MRIEDQDVAV
+586 MRVDEQDVAV
-596 TLSLGLAS
+596 TMSLGLAS
-604 YEAGDVLFDQ
+604 YESGDVLFDQ

-630 RDRVEVYSPTRHG
+630 RDRVEVFNPARHG
-643 TLSATAAQRQR
+643 ALAASAAQRQR

>member
-1 LVLARKLRA
+1 MFR
-10 VIRLN
+10 
-15 TGKIQRLTGCLLA
+15 QRLAGILTLAVCLVP
-28 LVAFAPATHGACVGS
+28 VARAACVG
-43 QPGDLA
+43 QQTGDLA
-49 PLEELAFRDPASALP
+49 ELEERAFRDPAKALP
-64 QLATA
+64 ELANTL
-69 ISSAGDMPATRRA
+69 SSTTDMPPSRRA

-91 SRQLGFSRQTI
+91 ARQLGFSRQSI
-102 THTDAGL
+102 TEADAGL

-135 GGIDAAAVELTRL
+135 GGIDAASAELTRV
-148 IDSLGNDRPLALGCL
+148 IDSVRDRPLALGCV
-163 LRDRGWLNFRDGN
+163 LRDRGWLNYRDGN
-176 PDQALEDLLDGYK
+176 PDQALDDLLRGYA
-189 LLRQHAG
+189 LLRRHAS

-212 SVRDYLQALVLV
+212 SVRDYKQALSLV

-232 EQRALIRLATAL
+232 EQKAPIRLATAL
-244 DRRAQILTAA
+244 DRRSAILKADR
-254 GRLDEAMRAAEEALR
+254 RLDEALIAATEALR
-269 IHEDIGDRVGTG
+269 NHEGIGDRVGTG

-287 CAVLIQRN
+287 CGVEIDRN
-295 SLKQADEWCDRAEL
+295 SLKEAARWCDRAEL

-331 LYLALGRSKEAVA
+331 LLLALGKSKEAVA

-357 ADDIAELYEM
+357 ADDIAELYEL
-367 RSRAHAAVGNYPAA
+367 RSRAHAAVGNYSAA
-381 FNDQGEFLRRMREQG
+381 FTDQGEYLRRMREQG

-410 FENDQEKQ
+410 FENDQDKQ
-418 KIELLEKEQKLNEER
+418 NIVLLEKDKKLAEER
-433 INSQTRTTQL
+433 LNSQTRTTQL
-443 LAIAGLTGL
+443 VAIAGLAGL
-452 VTAFFLGYS
+452 ITAFFLGYA
-461 LLSHRRHRAEL
+461 LLSNRRHRAEL

-493 AVELLSRAREGK
+493 AVELLTRARESK

-520 INDRFGHAVGDQLLQ
+520 INDRFGHAVGDQFLQ
-535 RLATALRAALHTRE
+535 RFAAALRTSLHTRE

-559 LVLFPDMTLEQA
+559 LVLFPDASLDQERQSAEKLRANLREQ
-571 RHGSERLRSALRDQQ
+571 RLRVD
-586 MRIEDQDVAV
+586 DQDVSV

-604 YEAGDVLFDQ
+604 YESGDVLFDQ
-614 VARRA
+614 IARRA

-630 RDRVEVYSPTRHG
+630 RDRIEVFNPARHG
-643 TLSATAAQRQR
+643 TLASSTSVQRQR

>member
-1 LVLARKLRA
+1 MVRSNTRKVRLGVSCLMALAVCGLPRA
-10 VIRLN
+10 Y
-15 TGKIQRLTGCLLA
+15 A
-28 LVAFAPATHGACVGS
+28 ACVGT
-43 QPGDLA
+43 QTGDLA
-49 PLEELAFRDPASALP
+49 ELEERAFRDPASALP
-64 QLATA
+64 ELANT
-69 ISSAGDMPATRRA
+69 ISSTADMPPTRRA
-82 ALHAIAADA
+82 ALHAIAAEA
-91 SRQLGFSRQTI
+91 ARQLGFSRQSI
-102 THTDAGL
+102 THADAGL

-115 DMSDLAVRMRT
+115 DMSDVAVRMRT
-126 VRALVSTNV
+126 VRAVVSTNV
-135 GGIDAAAVELTRL
+135 GGIDAATVELTRV
-148 IDSLGNDRPLALGCL
+148 IDAVRDRPLALGCV

-176 PDQALEDLLDGYK
+176 PDQALDDLLRSYA
-189 LLRQHAG
+189 LLRRNAS

-212 SVRDYLQALVLV
+212 SVRDYPQALALV
-224 DETIAFFR
+224 DETISFFR
-232 EQRALIRLATAL
+232 EQKANIRLATAL
-244 DRRAQILTAA
+244 DRRSQILKAA
-254 GRLDEAMRAAEEALR
+254 GRLDEAAIAAAESLR

-287 CAVLIQRN
+287 CGVQIERN
-295 SLKQADEWCDRAEL
+295 ALTQAKTWCDRAEL

-331 LYLALGRSKEAVA
+331 LFLALGRSKEAVA

-357 ADDIAELYEM
+357 ADDIAELYEL
-367 RSRAHAAVGNYPAA
+367 RSRAHAAVGDYPAA
-381 FNDQGEFLRRMREQG
+381 FTDQGEYLRRMREQG

-418 KIELLEKEQKLNEER
+418 KIALLEKDKKLAEER
-433 INSQTRTTQL
+433 ANSQTRITQL
-443 LAIAGLTGL
+443 VAIAGLAGL
-452 VTAFFLGYS
+452 VTAFFLGYA

-493 AVELLSRAREGK
+493 AVQYLTRAREAK

-535 RLATALRAALHTRE
+535 RFAAALRTSLHTQE
-549 VFGRYGGEEF
+549 IYGRYGGEEF
-559 LVLFPDMTLEQA
+559 LVLFPDSSLDQA
-571 RHGSERLRSALRDQQ
+571 RQSAERLRAALRDQR
-586 MRIEDQDVAV
+586 MRVDDQDVTV

-604 YEAGDVLFDQ
+604 YESGDVLFDQ

-630 RDRVEVYSPTRHG
+630 RDRVEVFNPARHG
-643 TLSATAAQRQR
+643 VLAASAAQRQR

>member
-1 LVLARKLRA
+1 
-10 VIRLN
+10 VIRSNSRKVQLIVS
-15 TGKIQRLTGCLLA
+15 GLLA
-28 LVAFAPATHGACVGS
+28 LGILPVPAVHAACVGG
-43 QPGDLA
+43 QTGDLA
-49 PLEELAFRDPASALP
+49 DLEERAFRDPATALP
-64 QLATA
+64 DLANT
-69 ISSAGDMPATRRA
+69 ISSAADMPATRRA

-91 SRQLGFSRQTI
+91 ARQLGFSRQSI
-102 THTDAGL
+102 THADAGL

-135 GGIDAAAVELTRL
+135 GGIDAATVELTRV
-148 IDSLGNDRPLALGCL
+148 IESIRDRPLALGCV

-176 PDQALEDLLDGYK
+176 PDQALDDLLRAYA
-189 LLRQHAG
+189 LLRRNAS

-212 SVRDYLQALVLV
+212 SVRDYPQALALA

-232 EQRALIRLATAL
+232 EQNAPVRLATAL
-244 DRRAQILTAA
+244 DRRAAILKAA
-254 GRLDEAMRAAEEALR
+254 GRLDEALLAATEALH
-269 IHEDIGDRVGTG
+269 IHEKIKDRVGTG

-287 CAVLIQRN
+287 CGVQIENNALA
-295 SLKQADEWCDRAEL
+295 QAKIWCDRAEL
-309 TLSQTSG
+309 TLSQTNG

-331 LYLALGRSKEAVA
+331 LFLALGKSREAVA

-357 ADDIAELYEM
+357 ADDIAELYEL

-381 FNDQGEFLRRMREQG
+381 FTDQGEYLRRMREQG

-418 KIELLEKEQKLNEER
+418 KIVLLEKDKKLAEER
-433 INSQTRTTQL
+433 LNSQTRTTQL
-443 LAIAGLTGL
+443 VAIAGLTGL
-452 VTAFFLGYS
+452 VTAFFLGYA

-493 AVELLSRAREGK
+493 AVEYLTRAREAK

-520 INDRFGHAVGDQLLQ
+520 VNDRFGHAVGDQLLQ
-535 RLATALRAALHTRE
+535 RFAAALRTALHTRE
-549 VFGRYGGEEF
+549 MFGRYGGEEF
-559 LVLFPDMTLEQA
+559 LVLFPDTNIDQA
-571 RHGSERLRSALRDQQ
+571 RQAAERLRHALREQR
-586 MRIEDQDVAV
+586 MRVDDEDVSV
-596 TLSLGLAS
+596 TMSLGLAG
-604 YEAGDVLFDQ
+604 YESGDVLFDQ

-630 RDRVEVYSPTRHG
+630 RDRVEVFNPARHG
-643 TLSATAAQRQR
+643 NLATTAAQRQR

>member
-1 LVLARKLRA
+1 VDSPRA
-10 VIRLN
+10 SRSWTV
-15 TGKIQRLTGCLLA
+15 TTALA
-28 LVAFAPATHGACVGS
+28 LALGLGAPGLHAACVGT
-43 QPGDLA
+43 QTGDLA
-49 PLEELAFRDPASALP
+49 ELETLAFRDPASALP
-64 QLATA
+64 QLANA
-69 ISSAGDMPATRRA
+69 ISQSSDMPPTRRA
-82 ALHAIAADA
+82 AMHAIAADA
-91 SRQLGFSRQTI
+91 ARQLGFSRQSI
-102 THTDAGL
+102 THADAGL

-115 DMSDLAVRMRT
+115 DMSDLSIRMRT

-135 GGIDAAAVELTRL
+135 GGIDAATVELTRV
-148 IDSLGNDRPLALGCL
+148 IDAIEDRPLALGCV

-176 PDQALEDLLDGYK
+176 PDQALDDLIDGYN
-189 LLRQHAG
+189 LLRRHAS

-212 SVRDYLQALVLV
+212 SVRDYPQALTLV

-232 EQRALIRLATAL
+232 EQKAQIRLATAL
-244 DRRAQILTAA
+244 DRRAAILMAA
-254 GRLDEAMRAAEEALR
+254 GRLDEASLAATEALR
-269 IHEDIGDRVGTG
+269 IHQDIGDRVGTG

-287 CAVLIQRN
+287 CGVEIQRI
-295 SLKQADEWCDRAEL
+295 SLSEAARWCDRAET

-331 LYLALGRSKEAVA
+331 LFLALGKSKEAVA

-357 ADDIAELYEM
+357 ADDIAELYEL
-367 RSRAHAAVGNYPAA
+367 RSRAHAAIGDYSAA
-381 FNDQGEFLRRMREQG
+381 FTDQGEYLRRVREQG

-410 FENDQEKQ
+410 FESDQEKQ
-418 KIELLEKEQKLNEER
+418 KIALLEKDNRLAEESLR
-433 INSQTRTTQL
+433 SQTRTTQL
-443 LAIAGLTGL
+443 VAIAGLTGL
-452 VTAFFLGYS
+452 VTAFFLGYA

-493 AVELLSRAREGK
+493 AVEYLQRARDNK

-535 RLATALRAALHTRE
+535 RFAAALRTTMQAKE
-549 VFGRYGGEEF
+549 IFGRYGGEEF
-559 LVLFPDMTLEQA
+559 LVLFPDITMDEA
-571 RHGSERLRSALRDQQ
+571 RASAERLRTAVRDQR
-586 MRIEDQDVAV
+586 MRVEDQDVAV
-596 TLSLGLAS
+596 TISLGLAG
-604 YEAGDVLFDQ
+604 YESGDVLFDQ

-630 RDRVEVYSPTRHG
+630 RDRVEIYNPSRHG
-643 TLSATAAQRQR
+643 GLAVTAAQRQR